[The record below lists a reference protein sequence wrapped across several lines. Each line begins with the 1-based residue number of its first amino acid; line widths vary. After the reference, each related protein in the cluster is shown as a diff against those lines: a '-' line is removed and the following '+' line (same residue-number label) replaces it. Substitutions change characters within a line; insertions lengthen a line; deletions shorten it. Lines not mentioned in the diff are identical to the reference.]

1 MPTNLPPECTALEQ
15 AYLDAKR
22 PSEKIAALQRYLAAI
37 PKHKGT
43 ERLCAR
49 LKTKL
54 AKLRLEE
61 ATKKGQ
67 RGPSYLGSQYAVKKE
82 GAAQMVL
89 VGLTCSGKSS
99 ILRTLTN
106 AQPEVYGYPFTTQ
119 MPTPGMTAFEDV
131 QIQLVEAPALFE
143 GAGDGSGWG
152 PRVLGLARNGDG
164 LILVVDLSAA
174 DPRRHLAT
182 LIDELGKSHITV
194 VEQKGKV
201 VIERKES
208 GGIQVVFLTA
218 GRVKTHEV
226 KHLLRQMKL
235 DHVVVKIQGDVE
247 LADITQALL
256 YETVYKPTIVLANKM
271 DVEGAAAKLR
281 ALRAAFSELP
291 VYAVSAA
298 QGTGF
303 EEIPRRIFEALR
315 IIRVYTKRAR
325 LPPSTKPMILKA
337 GSTIGDAAKMIHRDF
352 YADFKYARLWGSSKY
367 PGERVG
373 LHNVLQDKDV
383 LEIRV

>member
-1 MPTNLPPECTALEQ
+1 MPTNLPPECTALEK
-15 AYLDAKR
+15 AYLEAKQ
-22 PSEKIAALQRYLAAI
+22 PSEKIEALQRYLASI

-61 ATKKGQ
+61 ATKKGR
-67 RGPSYLGSQYAVKKE
+67 RGPSYLGSRYAVKKE

-89 VGLTCSGKSS
+89 LGLTGSGKSS

-106 AQPEVYGYPFTTQ
+106 ARPEVYGYPFTTRE
-119 MPTPGMTAFEDV
+119 PTPGMTAFEDI

-174 DPRRHLAT
+174 DPRRQLT
-182 LIDELGKSHITV
+182 TIIDELGKSRITV

-201 VIERKES
+201 EIERKEA
-208 GGIQVVFLTA
+208 GGIQVVALSA
-218 GRVKTHEV
+218 VNVKIHEV
-226 KHLLRQMKL
+226 KHLLRKMKL
-235 DHVVVKIQGDVE
+235 DNVVVKIQGGVE
-247 LADITQALL
+247 LADVAQALL
-256 YETVYKPTIVLANKM
+256 HEIVYKPTIVLANKM
-271 DVEGAAAKLR
+271 DVDGAGAKLR
-281 ALRAAFSELP
+281 EVRDAFSDLP
-291 VYAVSAA
+291 VFAVSAA
-298 QGTGF
+298 LGTGF
-303 EEIPRRIFEALR
+303 AEIPQRIFEALK

-325 LPPSTKPMILKA
+325 LPPSEKPMIMKA
-337 GSTIGDAAKMIHRDF
+337 GSTIGDAAKMIHRDL
-352 YADFKYARLWGSSKY
+352 YKDFKYARLWGSSKY
-367 PGERVG
+367 PGERMG
-373 LHNVLQDKDV
+373 LHNVLKDKDV